1 MTDIPY
7 IDRLRDDLVGGIGD
21 RCRQTARRRRAAL
34 VGAPIAVAAAA
45 AAATIP
51 GAASPALAIERD
63 GEWIELRIAD
73 SAAGAPQMQREM
85 RDAGIDAEVRVVAVT
100 PSLVGQWACIAEVA
114 DGDPAGEDVD
124 GAGPK
129 GRSYVVRLQEVRY
142 TPQKVSIRRDFAEGT
157 QDGHLVFVAGR
168 PAQEGEQASAD
179 PCRDRLRG

>member
-7 IDRLRDDLVGGIGD
+7 IDRLRDDLVGAVAE
-21 RCRQTARRRRAAL
+21 RRRQTLRRRRTAL
-34 VGAPIAVAAAA
+34 VGAPIAVAAATA
-45 AAATIP
+45 VATLP
-51 GAASPALAIERD
+51 GATSPALAIEDR

-73 SAAGAPQMQREM
+73 AAAGESQMEREM
-85 RDAGIDAEVRVVAVT
+85 HDAGIDAEVRVVAVT

-124 GAGPK
+124 GAGPN

-142 TPQKVSIRRDFAEGT
+142 TPETVSIKRDFAAGT

-168 PAQEGEQASAD
+168 AAQDGEQASAD
-179 PCRDRLRG
+179 PCRDRLR